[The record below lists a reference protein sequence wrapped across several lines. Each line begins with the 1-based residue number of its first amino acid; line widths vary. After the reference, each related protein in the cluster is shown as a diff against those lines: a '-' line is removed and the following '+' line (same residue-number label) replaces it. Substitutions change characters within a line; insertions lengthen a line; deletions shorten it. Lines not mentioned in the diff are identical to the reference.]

1 MANLTKGSASI
12 ASKIKEHMD
21 DQGWPH
27 EKRIKLWQA
36 VEKGKKQV
44 FATLPTSLI
53 KESKNIRRGGDDS
66 EIKKLADSIRNEGL
80 LQHPVVCLEQNENG
94 LIQFT
99 MVAGHRR
106 LKAFRLLARKEI
118 DCAVKIFSNESERL
132 ISSFIEND
140 VRKNMDVFDTALAY
154 LKMKESGLSSN
165 DIAART
171 KKDISNIN
179 RFLKFNTWSDSL
191 VSKIRTLQPKPALR
205 DLFLLLSFEE
215 KDVFSKLEE
224 LMALKEMKAKKE
236 KQSDSDKS
244 TIRIPAHEK
253 RYNKIKAVV
262 EKYDIAS
269 SELQKFSKM
278 LKEADIIRK
287 SL

>member
-21 DQGWPH
+21 DHGWPH
-27 EKRIKLWQA
+27 EKRVKLWQA
-36 VEKGKKQV
+36 VEKGEKQV
-44 FATLPTSLI
+44 FATLPISLI

-66 EIKKLADSIRNEGL
+66 EIKKLADSIKNEGL
-80 LQHPVVCLEQNENG
+80 LQHPVVCLEQNDNG

-99 MVAGHRR
+99 MAAGHRR
-106 LKAFRLLARKEI
+106 LKAFRLLSRKEI
-118 DCAVKIFSNESERL
+118 DCAIKIFSNESERL
-132 ISSFIEND
+132 ISSFMEND

-154 LKMKESGLSSN
+154 LKMKESGLSAN
-165 DIAART
+165 DIASRT

-191 VSKIRTLQPKPALR
+191 VTKIRSLDPKPALR

-215 KDVFSKLEE
+215 KDIPSKLRE
-224 LMALKEMKAKKE
+224 LMALKEIKTKKE
-236 KQSDSDKS
+236 KKNNPDENSV
-244 TIRIPAHEK
+244 RVPAHEK

-262 EKYDIAS
+262 EKYDIAPP
-269 SELQKFSKM
+269 ELQKFSKM
-278 LKEADIIRK
+278 LREADIIRK

>member
-27 EKRIKLWQA
+27 EKREKLWQA
-36 VEKGKKQV
+36 VKKGERQV
-44 FATLPTSLI
+44 FATLPMSLI

-66 EIKKLADSIRNEGL
+66 EIKKLADSIKNEGL

-94 LIQFT
+94 HIQFT

-106 LKAFRLLARKEI
+106 LKAFRLLDRKEI
-118 DCAVKIFSNESERL
+118 DCAIKIFSSESERL
-132 ISSFIEND
+132 VSSFIEND

-154 LKMKESGLSSN
+154 LKMKESGLSAN
-165 DIAART
+165 EIAART
-171 KKDISNIN
+171 KKDVSNVN

-191 VSKIRTLQPKPALR
+191 VTKIRCLEPKPALR
-205 DLFLLLSFEE
+205 DLFALLSFEE
-215 KDVFSKLEE
+215 KDIPAKLRE
-224 LMALKEMKAKKE
+224 LMSLKQMKAKKD
-236 KQSDSDKS
+236 KKDDSEENS
-244 TIRIPAHEK
+244 IRVPAHEK

-262 EKYDIAS
+262 EKYDIAPS
-269 SELQKFSKM
+269 QLQTFSKM
-278 LKEADIIRK
+278 LREADIIRK